1 MPFPEFSSHMSFQSS
16 SPRQGERSS
25 TILSQEPGRKDKSRL
40 DERGCELERAVCDTG
55 PERVK
60 SKGGGIG
67 TFMMVKSSRLF
78 FRATG
83 ALPSTPA
90 DVNVFC
96 PFLIPLF
103 YESHTHTDTHAGQP
117 ADQSCQPK
125 DELQPGHCAALR
137 LEQWDGLVTWNSRV
151 ELEQRTRS

>member
-1 MPFPEFSSHMSFQSS
+1 
-16 SPRQGERSS
+16 
-25 TILSQEPGRKDKSRL
+25 
-40 DERGCELERAVCDTG
+40 VCDTG

-60 SKGGGIG
+60 SKGGSIG

-103 YESHTHTDTHAGQP
+103 YESHTHTHAGQP

-125 DELQPGHCAALR
+125 DELHTVRHSASNSGVAWSIETA
-137 LEQWDGLVTWNSRV
+137 GWNSSSERV
-151 ELEQRTRS
+151 VDGVRS